1 VTRAIAVNE
10 ESEESGE
17 SGETRETRE
26 TRAKQANM
34 GNEAIRVT
42 AANLVLV
49 ALLARRVHKVLQAEL
64 LPKILLASKPSSL
77 RRSYPSLDFQHSMMM
92 LHMTCVA

>member
-1 VTRAIAVNE
+1 VTRAIAVSE

-17 SGETRETRE
+17 SGETRE

-49 ALLARRVHKVLQAEL
+49 ALLARRVHKVLQAE
-64 LPKILLASKPSSL
+64 PS
-77 RRSYPSLDFQHSMMM
+77 
-92 LHMTCVA
+92 VG